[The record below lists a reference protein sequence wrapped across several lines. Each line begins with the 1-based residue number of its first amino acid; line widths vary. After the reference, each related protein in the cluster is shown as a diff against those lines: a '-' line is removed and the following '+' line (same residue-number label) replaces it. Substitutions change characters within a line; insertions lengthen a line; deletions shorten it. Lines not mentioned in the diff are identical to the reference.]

1 MKIEN
6 IDLIVISIYILI
18 VFVNLHYVSV
28 YSHKPIQHNMITVS
42 TNKNTF
48 CKFHAFVFRRYN
60 HSDYYVAKKALI
72 TW

>member
-28 YSHKPIQHNMITVS
+28 YSHKPIHNMITVS

-48 CKFHAFVFRRYN
+48 VNFMLLYFA
-60 HSDYYVAKKALI
+60 DI
-72 TW
+72 TIQIIT